1 MREPMKMGF
10 ILILN
15 LKYKLMRL
23 LTTPQIPLIIIK
35 IILKKNRFKWTK
47 ITLFLQML
55 TPMKGI
61 IKKMLQTQL
70 ITQAGDKTM
79 TAELRSMFMITVLII
94 AMDGETLI
102 TTIGAGTM
110 GGH

>member
-1 MREPMKMGF
+1 MREPMKMEF

-23 LTTPQIPLIIIK
+23 LKTPLIPLIIIK
-35 IILKKNRFKWTK
+35 IILKKNRFKWKK

-55 TPMKGI
+55 RPMKEI

-70 ITQAGDKTM
+70 ITQAGGKTM
-79 TAELRSMFMITVLII
+79 TAELRSISMTTVLII
-94 AMDGETLI
+94 IMDGETLI
-102 TTIGAGTM
+102 TAIGAGTM